1 MVPPWGRGNNNR
13 GRTHGRNALSDDVV
27 AVGADMVAAVV
38 ADTVATEV
46 VAGGA
51 ATAAADP
58 GLESPVGRGEDCL
71 TLGRKLCPPHVFTM
85 ARLEKEM
92 RWRGWEEKRFQK

>member
-1 MVPPWGRGNNNR
+1 MVPPWGKGSNSR

-27 AVGADMVAAVV
+27 AAGADMVAAVV
-38 ADTVATEV
+38 ADTAAMEV

-51 ATAAADP
+51 ATAAAEP
-58 GLESPVGRGEDCL
+58 GLESLVGRGEDCL

-85 ARLEKEM
+85 AGLEKE
-92 RWRGWEEKRFQK
+92 RRRRGWEEKRFQK